1 MTRPEDGR
9 DGGIYSSDS
18 TGQTPSLAS
27 IYQVGSD
34 DLNLAHIYRVS
45 QKNALSESSSCKLTR
60 QRDPPRL
67 LGACKPGLWAWMDCR
82 TAMMILKVRFFW
94 DTL

>member
-45 QKNALSESSSCKLTR
+45 QKNALSESSSCKLTP
-60 QRDPPRL
+60 QIFDP
-67 LGACKPGLWAWMDCR
+67 R
-82 TAMMILKVRFFW
+82 TLCFSSEPEVLNLISLRCQLAG
-94 DTL
+94 